1 MSVDVLTAIL
11 AFAGAALGS
20 AVGYRAARGATRVE
34 RDARRREEWGRRFT
48 AALTA
53 VTSSEPTQVASGHA
67 LLLQLIRSDQATE
80 EDRREARAVLEV
92 IATHRAGVDLRL
104 VVPPEALD
112 SAVLVEDNGVDEP
125 PEGDDA

>member
-1 MSVDVLTAIL
+1 MEVLTAVL

-20 AVGYRAARGATRVE
+20 AVGYRAALGATKVE

-53 VTSSEPTQVASGHA
+53 VTSSDPRQVDLGQA
-67 LLLQLIRSDQATE
+67 LLMELVRSDLATD

-104 VVPPEALD
+104 VLPPEALD
-112 SAVLVEDNGVDEP
+112 SAVVVEDNGVDEP
-125 PEGDDA
+125 VEGDDT

>member
-1 MSVDVLTAIL
+1 MEVLTAVL

-20 AVGYRAARGATRVE
+20 AVGYRAALGATKVE

-53 VTSSEPTQVASGHA
+53 VTSADQRQVDLGQA
-67 LLLQLIRSDQATE
+67 LLMELVRSDQATD

-104 VVPPEALD
+104 VSPEALD
-112 SAVLVEDNGVDEP
+112 AAVLVEDNGVDEP
-125 PEGDDA
+125 SEGDDA

>member
-1 MSVDVLTAIL
+1 MEVLTAVL

-20 AVGYRAARGATRVE
+20 AIAYRATLGATRVE
-34 RDARRREEWGRRFT
+34 HDARRREEWGRRFT

-53 VTSSEPTQVASGHA
+53 VTSSDARQADLGQA
-67 LLLQLIRSDQATE
+67 LLMELVRSDLATD

-104 VVPPEALD
+104 VVPPEALE
-112 SAVLVEDNGVDEP
+112 SAVVVEDNGGDEP
-125 PEGDDA
+125 MEGDDE

>member
-1 MSVDVLTAIL
+1 MEVLTAAL

-20 AVGYRAARGATRVE
+20 AVGYRATLGATRVE

-53 VTSSEPTQVASGHA
+53 VTSSDLRQVDLGQA
-67 LLLQLIRSDQATE
+67 LLMELVRSDLATD

-104 VVPPEALD
+104 VPPEALD

-125 PEGDDA
+125 SEGDDV